1 MPRPL
6 SALGERVSVAT
17 VTEADLAPYRDAV
30 EASRERLARWNPVDP
45 SDLERHLRNQTLG
58 HRTFVIRARDPEGA
72 HGIVGK
78 VNISNVVRGRF
89 QNGTMGYD
97 AYDPYAGRGL
107 FAEGLRLVCELA
119 FAPEPHGMG
128 LHRLE
133 ANVQPGNVASA
144 GVLRAVGFRREGRI
158 PDMLWLAGP
167 GGEPAWRDHDMHA
180 VTAGE
185 WRGTAYPPHRPA
197 RVVTLVNGLP
207 GSGKTT
213 LARRLAAELSVPLL
227 SKDVVKEAVGD
238 HLVPADLERLG
249 GRSSR
254 LGAGTHAA
262 LWRLLADSPVGGVVE
277 SWFAPAAMSYVLAGL
292 GEAGLDPAHVLQVWC
307 DVPLDLARHRFEAR
321 ERSGVRHPVHGPQ
334 TGLTDMW
341 AELAEQ
347 NHPLDLPATV
357 RVDTSREVSARTLVA
372 VALQARAT
380 AAPSR

>member
-6 SALGERVSVAT
+6 TALGDRVSVAT
-17 VTEADLAPYRDAV
+17 VTEADLRPYRDAV
-30 EASRERLARWNPVDP
+30 EASRDRLARWNPVDP

-58 HRTFVIRARDPEGA
+58 HRTFVIHARDPEGA

-158 PDMLWLAGP
+158 PEMLWLADSTGDH
-167 GGEPAWRDHDMHA
+167 AWRDHDMHA
-180 VTAGE
+180 VTAQE
-185 WRGTAYPPHRPA
+185 WRGQAYPPHRPA

-227 SKDVVKEAVGD
+227 SKDTIKEALGD
-238 HLVPADLERLG
+238 QLEPADLQRLG

-254 LGAGTHAA
+254 LGAGCHAA

-277 SWFAPAAMSYVLAGL
+277 SWFAPPARPYVLAGL
-292 GEAGLDPAHVLQVWC
+292 TDAGLDPARVLQVWC
-307 DVPLDLARHRFEAR
+307 DVPVELARERFEAR
-321 ERSGVRHPVHGPQ
+321 EQAGVRHAVHGPQ
-334 TGLTDMW
+334 TGLEDMW
-341 AELAEQ
+341 TELAEQ

-357 RVDTSREVSARTLVA
+357 RVDTSREVDPRTLVA
-372 VALQARAT
+372 VALHARAT
-380 AAPSR
+380 SG